1 MKRKNYTTFAAIH
14 LGSEMLSMQIT
25 EYHNTERYKVVECC
39 NRPSSV
45 WVRQLFKNK
54 IIPFPLVSEICE
66 ILIGFKRLMKEYGV
80 EEYVMQATTAVR
92 EASNQVFLLDQIY
105 NKTGLVVDVVD
116 MPKEIYT
123 KFVAIRNTLKAEK
136 ISTEREGMLMMDI
149 SSGGLGVTLVRD
161 EKICYQAISTSVL
174 SVLRKALSA
183 IAVKACILTRR

>member
-39 NRPSSV
+39 NR
-45 WVRQLFKNK
+45 RIRLGEATFKNK

-92 EASNQVFLLDQIY
+92 
-105 NKTGLVVDVVD
+105 
-116 MPKEIYT
+116 P
-123 KFVAIRNTLKAEK
+123 AIRFFCWIRFITKPALW
-136 ISTEREGMLMMDI
+136 SML
-149 SSGGLGVTLVRD
+149 L
-161 EKICYQAISTSVL
+161 ICRRRFIPNLWPSVI
-174 SVLRKALSA
+174 R
-183 IAVKACILTRR
+183 

>member
-1 MKRKNYTTFAAIH
+1 
-14 LGSEMLSMQIT
+14 
-25 EYHNTERYKVVECC
+25 
-39 NRPSSV
+39 
-45 WVRQLFKNK
+45 
-54 IIPFPLVSEICE
+54 
-66 ILIGFKRLMKEYGV
+66 
-80 EEYVMQATTAVR
+80 MQATTAVR

-123 KFVAIRNTLKAEK
+123 KFVAIRNTLKSEK

-161 EKICYQAISTSVL
+161 EKSAIRAISTSVS